1 MSKTKR
7 VLSVLLSAA
16 MLISL
21 VAAIAIA
28 DDSLCT
34 IIINYVFEDG
44 TQAANPWT
52 ATIAKG
58 TSYNKTVSSPTVVG
72 YTPDERSVE
81 VNVADASGNVTK
93 TVTYSPALV
102 NFTVNHYTQ
111 NVTNDKYTLVSTET
125 KTGYTKSAVGES
137 LAKTYPGFTALL
149 YDTTTLIAADGST
162 VVEIY
167 YDRNFYLISFELDG
181 GYGTEPMYAKFGD
194 MIRAANPTRAGY
206 TFAGWEPELEQGATI
221 PAENKTYT
229 AKWKADDSVNFSVV
243 FWYENA
249 DDAGYS
255 YAGSL
260 TESAAIGA
268 TKSSADYQS
277 ANFTGRDSTH
287 FTYNSDKA
295 ETVTVKADGSSVLN
309 AYFTRNTYTLTFKK
323 LTCTKTSIL
332 HSHSDSC
339 YSNITIIAKYGADIH
354 SNFPIKN
361 GDDTIWWTVPD
372 GCESFEEGNH
382 LGSIDTMPGENIT
395 FKQYGSESGAKIYYY
410 VETLSGAT
418 GDRAYNGKNYKL
430 YKVIDLHYSSS
441 VSLTYKEEF
450 HPITGF
456 TQGDSNPTLPKDGSV
471 SMEKENYL
479 YYTRNS
485 YSLRFYNYDAELTD
499 KAASAQYEA
508 PLSGYSFIPSYP
520 ANLEPNAY
528 EFAGWYTT
536 AGCYDGSEADL
547 STMIMPASDVMLYAK
562 WAPVTHTVTFAQ
574 AEAGES
580 LGAAQVAHGSEI
592 DGITDPTNGNYT
604 FIGWFYKDENGVEHA
619 FTLSMPVKKSLNL
632 YAKWSSNTLVSYTVN
647 YKCGDEVIAAPTTG
661 SALAGTTKTF
671 EAKVGIALKN
681 GYQEGY
687 FPATN
692 SHSIVMDI
700 NGTNEYTFEYV
711 AKEKVKYT
719 VKYLEVGTNNALH
732 AEKTAETTYAVITEK
747 FEQVEGY
754 APDAY
759 QKRLVLSADEAENVI
774 IFLYQKDETHAPV
787 QVTHYIQNIAGEG
800 YSEYQY
806 STNLNGVIGQ
816 VYSESALT
824 IPGFAYNAGAS
835 TASGT
840 LTAKGLELK
849 LYYDRIEYPYEF
861 RFVNNEGETIADSVR
876 GKARY
881 GAQATESCKNLESD
895 GWLLNGGENG
905 AITIAIEDGEAAA
918 KNVYTFKYDPFYT
931 VKHVQSGT
939 VAKTDKNI
947 MTNGN
952 KVSLTNAVSAGYLY
966 GGAFTNEACTD
977 VQAFASGENAIIFT
991 PVRGATYYIWEVNE
1005 KYLVPKT
1012 YTITRTD
1019 VNHGNV
1025 YQVTDLYLL
1034 TAADRA
1040 LYSEVGFEKGG
1051 ANILSETLY
1060 GKISIVYYVT
1070 HNLKEELYV
1079 KDGIMS
1085 LTAKG
1090 EEAPKNRDT
1099 GYIAV
1104 YKLTDSEFDSF
1115 RSGPFTFTP
1124 YWITLD
1130 GIRVTGTKVRT
1141 CTFNA
1146 GAKMID
1152 VNDQAVESA
1161 ESLGGSAGGEGLN
1174 AAASYALTSME
1185 GAAEE
1190 AKPVANPDETEIT
1203 TEPVAAPDMT
1213 YTGERNLLRVRCSYT
1228 MLANSAKLISALDT
1242 AECAEAGFIVNGVT
1256 YKCESFS
1263 ETVSGYGARYLF
1275 GSSAE
1280 GAMLMSVDLP
1290 LEGFSDG
1297 QTVNIT
1303 PYMVTADGTA
1313 VYGETYAAT
1322 YRAWQGLVG

>member
-1 MSKTKR
+1 MNKTKR

-21 VAAIAIA
+21 AAAFAVA

-72 YTPDERSVE
+72 YTPDNTSVE
-81 VNVADASGNVTK
+81 VNVADASGNETYK
-93 TVTYSPALV
+93 VTYRPALV
-102 NFTVNHYTQ
+102 SFTVNHYTQ
-111 NVTNDKYTLVSTET
+111 NVENDKYTLAETET
-125 KTGYTKSAVGES
+125 KTGYTKDAVGDS
-137 LAKTYPGFTALL
+137 LKKTYPGFTALL

-167 YDRNFYLISFELDG
+167 YDRNFYLISFELGG
-181 GYGTEPMYAKFGD
+181 GYGTEPMFAKYGD
-194 MIRAANPTRAGY
+194 TIRAATPVRAGY
-206 TFAGWEPELEQGATI
+206 TFEGWEPELTSGATV

-229 AKWKADDSVNFSVV
+229 AKWKAEDSVNFSVV

-249 DDAGYS
+249 DDTLYS

-260 TESAAIGA
+260 TESAAIDA
-268 TKSSADYQS
+268 AKSSDDYQN
-277 ANFTGRDSTH
+277 ADFTGKDSAH
-287 FTYNSDKA
+287 FTYNSAKA

-309 AYFTRNTYTLTFKK
+309 VYFTRNTYTLTFKE
-323 LTCTKTSIL
+323 LTCTKTSWF
-332 HSHSDSC
+332 HSHTDSC
-339 YSNITIIAKYGADIH
+339 YEVVTTITAKYGADIH
-354 SNFPIKN
+354 SNFPIKD
-361 GDDTIWWTVPD
+361 GDETIWWTVPS
-372 GCESFEEGNH
+372 GCESFEEGNY

-395 FKQYGSESGAKIYYY
+395 FMQNDSESGAKIYYY
-410 VETLSGAT
+410 VETLGGAT
-418 GDRAYNGKNYKL
+418 GDTAYNGKNYKL
-430 YKVIDLHYSSS
+430 YKVIDLDYSSS
-441 VSLTYKEEF
+441 VNLTYKEEF

-456 TQGDSNPTLPKDGSV
+456 TQGDSNPTLPKDGQV
-471 SMEKENYL
+471 SMEENNYL

-485 YSLRFYNYDAELTD
+485 YNLKFYNYDAELTD
-499 KAASAQYEA
+499 KAESVQYEA
-508 PLSGYSFIPSYP
+508 ALSGYDFTPEYP

-528 EFAGWYTT
+528 EFARWYTT
-536 AGCYDGSEADL
+536 AGCYDGSEANL
-547 STMIMPASDVMLYAK
+547 STMTMPASDMMLYAK
-562 WAPVTHTVTFAQ
+562 WAPVTHTVTFALKEGS
-574 AEAGES
+574 EATQTE
-580 LGAAQVAHGSEI
+580 QVAHGSEI
-592 DGITDPTNGNYT
+592 DGIADPTNGNYT

-619 FTLSMPVKKSLNL
+619 FTLSMPVKKDLNL

-647 YKCGDEVIAAPTTG
+647 YKCGEDVIAEPTTG

-671 EAKVGIALKN
+671 EAKVGIDLKN

-700 NGTNEYTFEYV
+700 DGANEYTFEYV
-711 AKEKVKYT
+711 KKAAVKYT
-719 VKYLEVGTNNALH
+719 VKYLEAGTNNVLH

-747 FEQVEGY
+747 FEQVALY

-759 QKRLVLSADEAENVI
+759 QKRLVLSINEDENVI

-816 VYSESALT
+816 EYSENALT
-824 IPGFAYNAGAS
+824 IPGFAYNAEAS

-840 LTAKGLELK
+840 LTEEGLELK

-861 RFVNNEGETIADSVR
+861 RFVNNEGTAIATSIT
-876 GKARY
+876 GNARY
-881 GAQATESCKNLESD
+881 GAQVTQNYINLESE
-895 GWLLNGGENG
+895 GWLLNGSENG
-905 AITIAIEDGEAAA
+905 AITIAIEDGETAV

-947 MTNGN
+947 ITNGN
-952 KVSLTNAVSAGYLY
+952 KVSLTNAVSTGYLY
-966 GGAFTNEACTD
+966 GGAFTNEACTEAQTFTND
-977 VQAFASGENAIIFT
+977 ENAIIFT
-991 PVRGATYYIWEVNE
+991 PTRGATYYIWEVNE

-1012 YTITRTD
+1012 YTIARTD
-1019 VNHGNV
+1019 VNNGNV

-1040 LYSEVGFEKGG
+1040 LYKEVGFEKGE

-1060 GKISIVYYVT
+1060 GKISVVYYVS
-1070 HNLKEELYV
+1070 HDLKEELYV
-1079 KDGIMS
+1079 KDGLIS

-1090 EEAPKNRDT
+1090 TEAPSDRDA

-1104 YKLTDSEFDSF
+1104 YKLTDNEFDSF
-1115 RSGPFTFTP
+1115 RSAPFTFTP

-1130 GIRVTGTKVRT
+1130 GIMVTGTKVRT
-1141 CTFNA
+1141 CTFTE
-1146 GAKMID
+1146 GAKKIVTAD
-1152 VNDQAVESA
+1152 TVVASA
-1161 ESLGGSAGGEGLN
+1161 ETLGGSAGNEGLN
-1174 AAASYALTSME
+1174 AAASFALTSME

-1190 AKPVANPDETEIT
+1190 ATVTPDETEII
-1203 TEPVAAPDMT
+1203 TEPIAAPDMT

-1228 MLANSAKLISALDT
+1228 MLTNSAKLISALDT
-1242 AECAEAGFIVNGVT
+1242 ADCIEAGFIVNGVT
-1256 YKCESFS
+1256 YKCESFTD
-1263 ETVSGYGARYLF
+1263 TVSGYGARYLF
-1275 GSSAE
+1275 GESAE
-1280 GAMLMSVDLP
+1280 GAMLMSLELP
-1290 LEGFSDG
+1290 LEGFNDG
-1297 QTVNIT
+1297 QSVNIT
-1303 PYMVTADGTA
+1303 PYMITADGTT
-1313 VYGETYAAT
+1313 VYGETFAAA
-1322 YRAWQGLVG
+1322 YRAWQGLAG

>member
-21 VAAIAIA
+21 AAAFAVA

-72 YTPDERSVE
+72 YTPDKTSVE
-81 VNVADASGNVTK
+81 VNVADASGNKTY

-102 NFTVNHYTQ
+102 SFTVNHYTQ
-111 NVTNDKYTLVSTET
+111 NVENDKYTLAETET
-125 KTGYTKSAVGES
+125 KQGYTKSAVGEN
-137 LAKTYPGFTALL
+137 LKKTYPGFTALL

-167 YDRNFYLISFELDG
+167 YDRNFYLISFELGG
-181 GYGTEPMYAKFGD
+181 GYGTEPMFAKFGD
-194 MIRAANPTRAGY
+194 TIRAATPVRAGY
-206 TFAGWEPELEQGATI
+206 TFEGWEPELTSGATI

-229 AKWKADDSVNFSVV
+229 AKWKAEDSVNFSVV

-249 DDAGYS
+249 DDTLYS

-260 TESAAIGA
+260 TQSAEIGA
-268 TKSSADYQS
+268 AKSSADYQN
-277 ANFTGRDSTH
+277 ADFTGKDSDH
-287 FTYNSDKA
+287 FTYNSAKA

-309 AYFTRNTYTLTFKK
+309 VYFTRNTYTLTFKNRK
-323 LTCTKTSIL
+323 
-332 HSHSDSC
+332 
-339 YSNITIIAKYGADIH
+339 YSSSTLATITAKYGADI
-354 SNFPIKN
+354 SAKFSEAPFTTTYSGRAWECTDADKYLYALQTL
-361 GDDTIWWTVPD
+361 DR
-372 GCESFEEGNH
+372 
-382 LGSIDTMPGENIT
+382 MPGFDAT
-395 FKQYGSESGAKIYYY
+395 FTLYDKSSNTEKTISYY
-410 VETLSGAT
+410 VQKIGT
-418 GDRAYNGKNYKL
+418 
-430 YKVIDLHYSSS
+430 S
-441 VSLTYKEEF
+441 VSSTSWPESDANFDLLKQVKTYFNYATYNEEY
-450 HPITGF
+450 HEIQGF
-456 TQGDSNPTLPKDGSV
+456 TRYTADVAGFDDKESKKDFTNNALS
-471 SMEKENYL
+471 L
-479 YYTRNS
+479 YYIRNN
-485 YSLRFYNYDAELTD
+485 YDLTFYNYDAELTD
-499 KAASAQYEA
+499 KAASVQYEA
-508 PLSGYSFIPSYP
+508 ALSGYDFTPEYP

-536 AGCYDGSEADL
+536 AGCYDGSEANL
-547 STMIMPASDVMLYAK
+547 STMTMPASDMMLYAK
-562 WAPVTHTVTFAQ
+562 WAPVTHTVTFAIK
-574 AEAGES
+574 EGSTPEKTES
-580 LGAAQVAHGSEI
+580 VAHGSEI
-592 DGITDPTNGNYT
+592 GDVENPTNGNYT

-619 FTLSMPVKKSLNL
+619 FTLSMPVKKDLDL
-632 YAKWSSNTLVSYTVN
+632 YAKWSSNTLVSYTIN

-671 EAKVGIALKN
+671 EAKVGIDLKN
-681 GYQEGY
+681 DYQEGY

-700 NGTNEYTFEYV
+700 DGANEYTFEYV

-719 VKYLEVGTNNALH
+719 VKYLEAGTNNVLH

-747 FEQVEGY
+747 FEQVALY

-759 QKRLVLSADEAENVI
+759 QKRLVLSANEAENVI

-806 STNLNGVIGQ
+806 STNLNGVIGR
-816 VYSESALT
+816 VYSENALT
-824 IPGFAYNAGAS
+824 IPGFAYNADVS

-840 LTAKGLELK
+840 LTEEGLELK

-861 RFVNNEGETIADSVR
+861 RFVNNEGMSIATSIT

-881 GAQATESCKNLESD
+881 GAQVTQNYINLESD
-895 GWLLNGGENG
+895 GWLLNGSENG
-905 AITIAIEDGEAAA
+905 AITIAIEDGETAA

-947 MTNGN
+947 ITNGN
-952 KVSLTNAVSAGYLY
+952 KVSLTNAVSAGFLY
-966 GGAFTNEACTD
+966 GGAFTNEACTEAQTFTND
-977 VQAFASGENAIIFT
+977 ENAIIFT
-991 PVRGATYYIWEVNE
+991 PTRGATYYIWEVNE

-1012 YTITRTD
+1012 YTIARTD
-1019 VNHGNV
+1019 VNNGNV

-1040 LYSEVGFEKGG
+1040 LYKEVGFEKGE

-1060 GKISIVYYVT
+1060 GKISVVYYVS

-1079 KDGIMS
+1079 KDGIIS

-1090 EEAPKNRDT
+1090 TEAPSDRDA

-1104 YKLTDSEFDSF
+1104 YKLTDNEFDSF
-1115 RSGPFTFTP
+1115 RSAPFTFTP

-1130 GIRVTGTKVRT
+1130 GIMVTGTKVRT
-1141 CTFNA
+1141 CTFTA
-1146 GAKMID
+1146 EAKKIATAD
-1152 VNDQAVESA
+1152 TVVASA
-1161 ESLGGSAGGEGLN
+1161 ETLGGSAGNGGLN
-1174 AAASYALTSME
+1174 SAASFALTSME

-1190 AKPVANPDETEIT
+1190 ATVTPDETEII
-1203 TEPVAAPDMT
+1203 TEPIAAPDMT

-1228 MLANSAKLISALDT
+1228 MLTNSAKLISALDT
-1242 AECAEAGFIVNGVT
+1242 ADCAEAGFIVNGVT
-1256 YKCESFS
+1256 YKCESF
-1263 ETVSGYGARYLF
+1263 TDAVSGYGARYLF
-1275 GSSAE
+1275 GESAE
-1280 GAMLMSVDLP
+1280 GAMLMSLELP
-1290 LEGFSDG
+1290 LEGFNDG
-1297 QTVNIT
+1297 QSVNIT
-1303 PYMVTADGTA
+1303 PYMITADGTT
-1313 VYGETYAAT
+1313 VYGETFAAA
-1322 YRAWQGLVG
+1322 YRAWQGLAG